1 MADYETEKLIKRL
14 MGKTDLEQALE
25 RLDMLTKEEILMAA
39 ARNLEVTNRIDDKV
53 ATIKD
58 VVHDVD
64 GNVITTKELTQ
75 NIHDNVKVIKHG
87 AHHPFTVFI
96 HT

>member
-25 RLDMLTKEEILMAA
+25 RLDMLTKEENLMAA

-75 NIHDNVKVIKHG
+75 RIHDNVKVIKHG